1 MAEAPRGSR
10 CIIGRRLNKAA
21 RARARG
27 LRSVPELHGALIA
40 PCASGSPCSSG
51 ACAIERVPVF
61 AFGPAMAF
69 TYSHSAE
76 NGQPQ

>member
-1 MAEAPRGSR
+1 MHFQDVSR
-10 CIIGRRLNKAA
+10 TVGYASITD
-21 RARARG
+21 
-27 LRSVPELHGALIA
+27 RSL
-40 PCASGSPCSSG
+40 C
-51 ACAIERVPVF
+51 ERVPVF